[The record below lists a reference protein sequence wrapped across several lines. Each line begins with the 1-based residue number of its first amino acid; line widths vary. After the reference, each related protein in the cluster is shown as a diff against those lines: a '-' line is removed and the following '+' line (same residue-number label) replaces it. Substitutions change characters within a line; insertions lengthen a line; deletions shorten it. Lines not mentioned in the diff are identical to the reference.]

1 MLPLGPDASA
11 ITTVP
16 TGLMRSSTRCSS
28 SLEAVC
34 ELLVKSCDKRA
45 ITVIGTR
52 NASSTTMTSCFGV
65 LIGEQCG
72 SCSGMGAIDDDSRRA
87 GRDGQTEHYS
97 GVGNAEGGSRAP
109 ERVGRYNEPPT
120 HP

>member
-34 ELLVKSCDKRA
+34 ELLVKSCDRSA

-65 LIGEQCG
+65 LIGEECG
-72 SCSGMGAIDDDSRRA
+72 SCSGMGSIDEDSRRA

-97 GVGNAEGGSRAP
+97 GARHAKDGRGALERA
-109 ERVGRYNEPPT
+109 GRYNERPT
-120 HP
+120 RP